1 MCTYVTISSPSFVC
15 PLGGK
20 HFTIT
25 GKEGGANNFV
35 KSSGDYG
42 DDDVLKETDVSKANI
57 AVSEAGKLSAG
68 ARTFKGPN
76 N

>member
-1 MCTYVTISSPSFVC
+1 MVVCHFRPPHLFVPWGANISQS
-15 PLGGK
+15 L
-20 HFTIT
+20 
-25 GKEGGANNFV
+25 ERRGGANNFV

>member
-1 MCTYVTISSPSFVC
+1 MFA
-15 PLGGK
+15 LKG
-20 HFTIT
+20 
-25 GKEGGANNFV
+25 GGADNFV
-35 KSSGDYG
+35 ESSGDYG